1 MPTVLSSSVKVRVA
15 LSSESLVGVSKVTGL
30 SEEEVNRLNLNEI
43 IDILI
48 KEIGLFGLTD
58 NVLANISKIIGVP
71 VKSLPALSLNN
82 TISLLLGEVSRLQ
95 RAEARI
101 EQLEYMFKRLA
112 TKYPDFQE
120 HLSEIECL

>member
-48 KEIGLFGLTD
+48 KGIGLSGLTD
-58 NVLANISKIIGVP
+58 NVLDNISKIVGVP
-71 VKSLPALSLNN
+71 VKSLPAFSLNDI
-82 TISLLLGEVSRLQ
+82 ISLLLGEVSRLQ
-95 RAEARI
+95 KTEARI
-101 EQLEYMFKRLA
+101 EHLEHMFKRLA
-112 TKYPDFQE
+112 MKYPDFQE
-120 HLSEIECL
+120 HLSEVECL